1 MLRLSAY
8 YSRSNIPREI
18 LFEDRSR
25 PHADS
30 VGNGLSS
37 TAAVGVLK
45 AIHGS
50 QPREGN
56 LNRIVKDVVCFH
68 AHDYEKV
75 VDLLKIDIYEPPVS
89 QVTNFLMQ
97 SKINLL
103 SISILIKKCPFWCDD
118 AKLNQLRREGIRY
131 AHVQLRDNDIYFIP
145 RNVVHQF
152 KTISAVASIAWH
164 VRLKQYYQSAVS
176 SQQEFS

>member
-45 AIHGS
+45 AVHGS
-50 QPREGN
+50 QPKEGN

-89 QVTNFLMQ
+89 QVSQNYLVDFEFLNIVRCKNFIKYNF
-97 SKINLL
+97 SSYSN
-103 SISILIKKCPFWCDD
+103 IL
-118 AKLNQLRREGIRY
+118 KLI
-131 AHVQLRDNDIYFIP
+131 
-145 RNVVHQF
+145 
-152 KTISAVASIAWH
+152 
-164 VRLKQYYQSAVS
+164 
-176 SQQEFS
+176 